1 MVVQAQD
8 MKVETVIAPATVT
21 LATNSS
27 TYGYLDTLGWDHAK
41 MILVSATEATTSACA
56 VVLQITEGT
65 NSTAASAIVAL
76 TGGTATSTS
85 VGFVI
90 PDYSAE
96 GAAVCFDIDLRKRE
110 RYLRVH
116 VGPGT
121 ASTFGVIALLS
132 RGRAMPGSDDGSVAS
147 GAHVIA

>member
-1 MVVQAQD
+1 MVIHAQD

-41 MILVSATEATTSACA
+41 IVLISAAEATTSACA
-56 VVLQITEGT
+56 LVMKITEGT
-65 NSTAASAIVAL
+65 NSTAASAVIAL
-76 TGGTATSTS
+76 TGGTATSSS

-90 PDYSAE
+90 PDYSAQ
-96 GAAVCFDIDLRKRE
+96 GAAVAFDIDLAKRE
-110 RYLRVH
+110 RYLRIH
-116 VGPGT
+116 VGPGA
-121 ASTFGVIALLS
+121 ASTFGVVALLS
-132 RGRAMPGSDDGSVAS
+132 RGKAMPGTDDGSVAS